1 MATTQAGIPADIIR
15 SVLLNL
21 PVKALLKFECVCK
34 EWCSLIRDSNFKHSY
49 RGEERLI
56 ALSKSPGFSHPIK
69 ISLVDPLSHVCVLEQ
84 LGEFTEHLSFL
95 KDKRYPRPHVLGC
108 CNGLVLLSFNSHIF
122 LWNPSTR
129 HCSKV
134 LQLLTDSV
142 GGPKGSGFF
151 YDSST
156 GDYNAIILL
165 PRLVLV
171 ASLKKKEWREL
182 SLPNNLRCGRH
193 VLQFRNIF
201 HFEAIDLQW
210 GTDHFSRRYKILYFD
225 PESEKFKPFPAPKVK
240 DGVAQEISAFGVIE
254 DCFSITIHNRCDNTT
269 EILSMKKYGV
279 AESWVSMFII
289 SGSELPILYYDRV
302 TFYSLKRKGLIWR
315 CWRPPTMFVLDME
328 TKERKT
334 VLDGITRETIAGGLD
349 TCLVVESLAS
359 PHEFIW
365 IDDQHKHFAKE
376 ITLRGTSLQIIGRC
390 GIAIGAISN

>member
-15 SVLLNL
+15 AVLLKL
-21 PVKALLKFECVCK
+21 PVKSLLKFEGVCK
-34 EWCSLIRDSNFKHSY
+34 EWRSFIRDSDFKHSY

-56 ALSKSPGFSHPIK
+56 ALTKSSDFSHPIK
-69 ISLVDPLSHVCVLEQ
+69 ISVVDPLSHFNVLEE

-95 KDKRYPRPHVLGC
+95 MDKRSYRPHVLGC
-108 CNGLVLLSFNSHIF
+108 CNGLVLLSFSSHIF

-134 LQLLTDSV
+134 LQLSTDSV
-142 GGPKGSGFF
+142 GGPKGSSFF

-156 GDYNAIILL
+156 GDYNAIVLL

-171 ASLKKKEWREL
+171 ASLKQKEWREVF
-182 SLPNNLRCGRH
+182 LPNNLRCGKH
-193 VLQFRNIF
+193 YLQFRNIF
-201 HFEAIDLQW
+201 HFEAIDLNW
-210 GTDHFSRRYKILYFD
+210 GTYHFSRRYKILYFD
-225 PESEKFKPFPAPKVK
+225 WESEKLKPFPAPKVK
-240 DGVAQEISAFGVIE
+240 DGVGQEISAFGVIE
-254 DCFSITIHNRCDNTT
+254 DCFSVAIHSRCDNRA

-289 SGSELPILYYDRV
+289 SGSELPMLYYDRA
-302 TFYSLKRKGLIWR
+302 TFYSLKNKGLICH
-315 CWRPPTMFVLDME
+315 CWLPPTMFVLDME

-334 VLDGITRETIAGGLD
+334 VLGGITRDSIPWGLD

-359 PHEFIW
+359 PHEFVW

-376 ITLRGTSLQIIGRC
+376 IPLRGTSLNIIGRVV
-390 GIAIGAISN
+390 